1 LIDLAQGPLDIGPV
15 AEDTKARKTERQLM
29 RIVQASVALSVGSMN
44 AFFFSVKEVNP
55 VIRFEFTVATVLGFI
70 ASAVLS
76 WFVWQAI
83 VSAGRADK
91 SRFRWL
97 AGFAVALGLGT
108 AAAFACGLRNVSSER
123 YKDFIEG
130 AALAV
135 GVLVALG
142 LVLWRLM
149 RTFERASEPDTPV
162 DDEPDAK
169 K

>member
-1 LIDLAQGPLDIGPV
+1 
-15 AEDTKARKTERQLM
+15 M
-29 RIVQASVALSVGSMN
+29 S

-55 VIRFEFTVATVLGFI
+55 VIRFEFSVATVLSFI
-70 ASAVLS
+70 AAAVLS
-76 WFVWQAI
+76 WFVWQLI

-97 AGFAVALGLGT
+97 AGFAAALVLGT
-108 AAAFACGLRNVSSER
+108 AAAFAYGLRNVASER

-142 LVLWRLM
+142 LVLWKLM
-149 RTFERASEPDTPV
+149 RSFERASEPDTNKEGES
-162 DDEPDAK
+162 DERN
-169 K
+169 